1 MKVEQKY
8 NNIINF
14 IEDEIAKGQNT
25 QARDILL
32 GIKSEFYIEPR
43 NLSEIFDFLTGMPIG
58 TYIKMRQLMKAAEI
72 LLSGGSN
79 QEAIM
84 YTGFG
89 DESSFIKAF
98 NKEFSLSPGNFAKS
112 EKPKIKKPITWDT
125 IVDGTYETTENKVT
139 FEKDITTADDGKN
152 KISDKVFSKFENL
165 LYDIFY
171 ENLGLGMNGAK
182 VDLNKRMQ
190 KIETMQMIYGFN
202 DELSNVACEVAARFD
217 ATIEAAFEFVKQLLN
232 SRKNKKAITEDYDKW
247 VEILDEMIWFYF
259 RLNEATLMRGISFE
273 NAVEIYG
280 QVKHLGV
287 KTFTKKHFENLS
299 KRYEPTDYAD
309 DAEFLTYSEAVGS
322 VRYTSPDDYEDFFD
336 LYAAYEPYNPYDD

>member
-32 GIKSEFYIEPR
+32 GIKSEFNIEPR

-139 FEKDITTADDGKN
+139 FEKNLTTADDGKN
-152 KISDKVFSKFENL
+152 KISDKVYSDFENV
-165 LYDIFY
+165 LYNIFNVNPDF
-171 ENLGLGMNGAK
+171 EKTGTK
-182 VDLNKRMQ
+182 VDLNRRIQEIENMQ
-190 KIETMQMIYGFN
+190 IIYGFN
-202 DELSNVACEVAARFD
+202 DELSNVACKIAGKFD
-217 ATIEAAFEFVKQLLN
+217 AKIEAAFEFINQLLK
-232 SRKNKKAITEDYDKW
+232 SYKNKKAVTDDYDRW
-247 VEILDEMIWFYF
+247 VVLLEEMIWFYF
-259 RLNEATLMRGISFE
+259 RLNEASFLNNISFDE
-273 NAVEIYG
+273 AVKIYG
-280 QVKHLGV
+280 EVKHSGV
-287 KTFTKKHFENLS
+287 KNFTKKHFENLA
-299 KRYEPTDYAD
+299 KNHERTDDEVYDTYAD
-309 DAEFLTYSEAVGS
+309 IVGS